1 MKTLTKKLSIVLLI
15 GILQGTAL
23 AQSTDVTP
31 LFASKEPLEVK
42 LGFAIKE
49 VKKITNDTIYSPT
62 VLHYKDASGK
72 WDSIKIDLRAR
83 GEFRRKNCF
92 FPPIRIKMKKKD
104 VEGSLFTGNK
114 SLKLVVP
121 CQTAKSANDLIMREY
136 LCYKL
141 YEPITPYIFNTRM
154 VNLTLSD
161 LSGKTPKV
169 YELKAFFIEDD
180 GLVAKRFNAKMVKD
194 TQLHPMRIQDTTSVR
209 HDFFEYMISN
219 TDWSSMAQHNI
230 KVMQL
235 PSKDYIPLAYDFD
248 MAGLVNAPYAQVSEL
263 TGAESVR
270 DRVYR
275 GFCRTEGL
283 FQHVRAE
290 FIAKEANIMNA
301 LNAKEVDMNPKEL
314 EGARK
319 YLGEFFNILKN
330 DKSFKENILSKC
342 RTK

>member
-1 MKTLTKKLSIVLLI
+1 MKTLTSKLSIVLLI
-15 GILQGTAL
+15 GILQGTAF
-23 AQSTDVTP
+23 AQSSDVTP

-104 VEGSLFTGNK
+104 VDGSLFAGNK

-121 CQTAKSANDLIMREY
+121 CQTAKTANDLILKEY

-141 YEPITPYIFNTRM
+141 YEPITPYVFNTRM
-154 VNLTLSD
+154 VNLTLTD
-161 LSGKTPKV
+161 QSGKQPKS
-169 YELKAFFIEDD
+169 YDLKAFFIEDD
-180 GLVAKRFNAKMVKD
+180 GLVAKRHGAKMVKD
-194 TQLHPMRIQDTTSVR
+194 TQLHPLRMQDTTSVR

-219 TDWSSMAQHNI
+219 TDWSSVAQHNI

-235 PSKDYIPLAYDFD
+235 ASKDYIPLAYDFD
-248 MAGLVNAPYAQVSEL
+248 MSGMVNAPYAQVSEL
-263 TGAESVR
+263 TGAVSVR
-270 DRVYR
+270 ERVYR
-275 GFCRTEGL
+275 GFCRPEPL
-283 FQHVRAE
+283 LQFVRQE
-290 FIAKEANIMNA
+290 YLAKESAILNT
-301 LNAKEVDMNPKEL
+301 LNAKEVDLNPKEL
-314 EGARK
+314 EGAKK
-319 YLGEFFNILKN
+319 YLGEFFSILKS
-330 DKSFKENILSKC
+330 DKNFQEHIVSKC